1 MTKNQATN
9 RQQTKSLL
17 LSPLKLGK
25 TMKNVGRLR
34 VILAVLA
41 KHGLSNLVERIN
53 LGNFLNSGIKDSEK
67 ELLSVP
73 TRLRMSFEELGPT
86 FVKFGQLLAT
96 RPDLV
101 PQDFIDEMSIL
112 HDQVQPLPFNTI
124 TDVISEELGSDW
136 QKHFKSISENVL
148 GSASIAQVHLAELQS
163 GAKVVLKV
171 QRPGILLKINDD
183 LNVLYFIAE
192 LIEKYIPEARPFNPV
207 GMVDEYFKTL
217 QLETNFIVEANNIRR
232 FKENFKDNLNV
243 IIPEVHFPLT
253 TERVLTMQAI
263 DGKPLSQ
270 MHDLSEIAEKYN
282 STADKIIEIGLKAYL
297 KMVFV
302 DGFFHGD
309 LHPGNFFILRD
320 NKIGLVDF
328 GVVGRLNF
336 KTQSAIVNML
346 MALSKEDYLRLA
358 YEYVDLAP
366 YSDQV
371 NVDLFAKELQAIIAP
386 YFGLTLKNI
395 NVGKILLSSSSVA
408 ARHGLS
414 VPTELML
421 FFKSIISIESL
432 GQKISK
438 DFDFLAFTLT
448 QVNEVAENFLQPVKV
463 ANEAS
468 LIFRESRNFVSA
480 LPRQLNLMMR
490 KMNSPDYRSK
500 IQLEDFSEFKDTFF
514 KSFTLLFLGIV
525 IAALLISSTLLYSQ
539 PTQWIVAGMPGLSF
553 VGYVTSLLLGVY
565 AASSLWSK

>member
-1 MTKNQATN
+1 
-9 RQQTKSLL
+9 
-17 LSPLKLGK
+17 
-25 TMKNVGRLR
+25 
-34 VILAVLA
+34 
-41 KHGLSNLVERIN
+41 
-53 LGNFLNSGIKDSEK
+53 
-67 ELLSVP
+67 
-73 TRLRMSFEELGPT
+73 MSFEELGPT

-101 PQDFIDEMSIL
+101 PQEFIDEMSIL
-112 HDQVQPLPFNTI
+112 HDQVQPIAFSTV
-124 TDVISEELGSDW
+124 TEVISEELGSDW
-136 QKHFKSISENVL
+136 KKHFKSISEEVL

-171 QRPGILLKINDD
+171 QRPGILATINDD
-183 LNVLYFIAE
+183 LSVLYFIAE
-192 LIEKYIPEARPFNPV
+192 LLEKYIPEVRLFNPL

-217 QLETNFIVEANNIRR
+217 QLETNFIVEANNLRR
-232 FKENFKDNLNV
+232 FKENFKDQVNI

-253 TERVLTMQAI
+253 TERVLTMEAI
-263 DGKPLSQ
+263 DGRPLSQ
-270 MHDLSEIAEKYN
+270 IHDATEISEKYN
-282 STADKIIEIGLKAYL
+282 SDPDKIIEIGLKAYL

-309 LHPGNFFILRD
+309 LHPGNFFILPN

-336 KTQSAIVNML
+336 KTQTAIVNML
-346 MALSKEDYLRLA
+346 LALSKEDYLRLA

-366 YSDQV
+366 YSEKV
-371 NVDLFAKELQAIIAP
+371 NIDLFAKELQAIIAP
-386 YFGLTLKNI
+386 YFGLTLRNI

-408 ARHGLS
+408 AQQGLS

-438 DFDFLAFTLT
+438 DFDFLAFTLS
-448 QVNEVAENFLQPVKV
+448 QVNEVADNFFQPVKM
-463 ANEAS
+463 ANEMS

-490 KMNSPDYRSK
+490 KLNAPNYHSK
-500 IQLEDFSEFKDTFF
+500 VHLEDFSEFKDTFL
-514 KSFTLLFLGIV
+514 KSFTILFLGIV

-539 PTQWIVAGMPGLSF
+539 PSNWMVANMPGLSF
-553 VGYVTSLLLGVY
+553 VGYVISVALGIF
-565 AASSLWSK
+565 ATIKLAR

>member
-1 MTKNQATN
+1 
-9 RQQTKSLL
+9 
-17 LSPLKLGK
+17 
-25 TMKNVGRLR
+25 
-34 VILAVLA
+34 
-41 KHGLSNLVERIN
+41 
-53 LGNFLNSGIKDSEK
+53 
-67 ELLSVP
+67 
-73 TRLRMSFEELGPT
+73 MSFEELGPT

-112 HDQVQPLPFNTI
+112 HDQVQPIPFHTI
-124 TDVISEELGSDW
+124 TDVISEELGTDW

-171 QRPGILLKINDD
+171 QRPGILVKINDD

-217 QLETNFIVEANNIRR
+217 QLETNFIVEANNLRR

-270 MHDLSEIAEKYN
+270 MHDLSEIAETYN
-282 STADKIIEIGLKAYL
+282 STPAKIIEIGLKAYL

-386 YFGLTLKNI
+386 YFGLTLRNI

-539 PTQWIVAGMPGLSF
+539 PAHWIVAGIPGLSF
-553 VGYVTSLLLGVY
+553 VGFVTSVALGVY
-565 AASSLWSK
+565 AASSLWRK